1 MATKMSEAAQRTQAG
16 GSAKTAKGVVLT
28 AEQESSRRARN
39 VAIGVTIGL
48 LVILFY
54 AVTVVKFGGAILNRT
69 I

>member
-1 MATKMSEAAQRTQAG
+1 MRKMSEAGRGTQAG
-16 GSAKTAKGVVLT
+16 GSAKPAKGVVLT
-28 AEQESSRRARN
+28 TEQQSSRRARN

>member
-1 MATKMSEAAQRTQAG
+1 MNEAARRTQAG
-16 GSAKTAKGVVLT
+16 GNGETAKGVVLT

>member
-1 MATKMSEAAQRTQAG
+1 MATKMNEAARRTQAG

-28 AEQESSRRARN
+28 AEQQSSRRARN